1 LIKKFLFSE
10 IFFFEPPPLNPR
22 GTLMKQSTRSLRAVA
37 ALLGLASMPALAAGL
52 AASSAAGG
60 SSASSA
66 SINSVENSSTSSTR
80 AVANING
87 PYRIVDVTPTPQR
100 QGMVRMTLAAVDK
113 AGDPLVLDLPQQT
126 FERTG
131 LAAGSTINASQ
142 RPYGVEFADAGNAK
156 AFFLL
161 LNNDWHQDL
170 RSTPVSL

>member
-1 LIKKFLFSE
+1 
-10 IFFFEPPPLNPR
+10 
-22 GTLMKQSTRSLRAVA
+22 MKPSMLSLRSAA
-37 ALLGLASMPALAAGL
+37 ALLAIACAPALAAGL

-80 AVANING
+80 VVANING
-87 PYRIVDVTPTPQR
+87 PYRIVEVTPTPRR

-113 AGDPLVLDLPQQT
+113 AGDPLVIDLPQQT
-126 FERTG
+126 FERSG
-131 LAAGSTINASQ
+131 LAAGRTINASQ
-142 RPYGVEFADAGNAK
+142 RPYGVEFADAGTAR

-161 LNNDWHQDL
+161 LNDDWHQDL

>member
-1 LIKKFLFSE
+1 
-10 IFFFEPPPLNPR
+10 
-22 GTLMKQSTRSLRAVA
+22 MKQSTRSLRAIA

-113 AGDPLVLDLPQQT
+113 AGDQLVIDLPQQS
-126 FERTG
+126 FERSG
-131 LAAGSTINASQ
+131 LSAGGTINASQ

-161 LNNDWHQDL
+161 LNDDWHQDL